1 MVYTYNKN
9 HEKSMVYIQT
19 RGFYRIL
26 FSQILVQ
33 NKTNYISF
41 ESSPHTERNGTSHSF
56 IPPTTAVKK
65 RKAPTKNDV
74 LCCISHWEG
83 RMKLGIVPLKSV

>member
-1 MVYTYNKN
+1 
-9 HEKSMVYIQT
+9 MVYISYVQT

-26 FSQILVQ
+26 LSQRLVE

-41 ESSPHTERNGTSHSF
+41 KSSPHTEHNGTSHSF

-65 RKAPTKNDV
+65 QKAPTKTPTKIDV